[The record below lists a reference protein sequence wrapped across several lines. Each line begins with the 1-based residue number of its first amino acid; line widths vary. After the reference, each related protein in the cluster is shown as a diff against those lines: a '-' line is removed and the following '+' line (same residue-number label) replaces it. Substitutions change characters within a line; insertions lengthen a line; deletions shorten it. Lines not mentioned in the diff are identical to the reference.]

1 MAAELEEMAPPF
13 SLHSMDDTGSSGKNT
28 IELGTEEEEEKGQDH
43 KGVFVLREKSGVIHP
58 VDYKYRVDTCYPGYN
73 PRFVNAPTVITLVG
87 LPARGKT
94 YMAKKLGRYLNWI
107 GIKTKV
113 FNVGEYRR
121 RAVGSDKLHDFFRV
135 DNAEAQKVR
144 RQCAIACL
152 EDVSKF
158 LTCAGQVAI
167 FDATNTTFERRALIM
182 DFCTKRG
189 FKVFFM
195 ESICEDSDIVA
206 ANIKEVKVFSPDY
219 VTVDRDTAVKD
230 FRKRIKHYEDAYEP
244 LSLEKEGHLSF
255 IKIINAG
262 EQYIVNSIDGYL
274 QSRAVYFLM
283 NSHIKK
289 RSIYLARHGE
299 SEFNVQKRLGGDSDL
314 TAKGEEFSSALAKF
328 IEDEKIKDLKVWTS
342 QLKRAVDTAQY
353 LKGVTTER
361 WKALNEMDHGIY
373 DGMTLD
379 EIKKMDPEEHKV
391 IEEHPFNYRYPRGE
405 SYSDVCARLEPVI
418 MELERQ
424 SNVLVIC
431 HEAILQCLMAY
442 FLDHSSG
449 ELPNLHIP
457 FHTVFKLTPIA
468 YGCRVERYPLSPVA
482 GTSPPG
488 SSST

>member
-1 MAAELEEMAPPF
+1 MGHESLSNEEFETWKVWVDSPASTLPP
-13 SLHSMDDTGSSGKNT
+13 
-28 IELGTEEEEEKGQDH
+28 Q
-43 KGVFVLREKSGVIHP
+43 
-58 VDYKYRVDTCYPGYN
+58 
-73 PRFVNAPTVITLVG
+73 
-87 LPARGKT
+87 
-94 YMAKKLGRYLNWI
+94 
-107 GIKTKV
+107 
-113 FNVGEYRR
+113 
-121 RAVGSDKLHDFFRV
+121 
-135 DNAEAQKVR
+135 
-144 RQCAIACL
+144 
-152 EDVSKF
+152 
-158 LTCAGQVAI
+158 
-167 FDATNTTFERRALIM
+167 
-182 DFCTKRG
+182 
-189 FKVFFM
+189 
-195 ESICEDSDIVA
+195 
-206 ANIKEVKVFSPDY
+206 EVKVFSPDY

-230 FRKRIKHYEDAYEP
+230 FKKRIKHYEDAYEP
-244 LSLEKEGHLSF
+244 LSFEKEGHLSF

-262 EQYIVNSIDGYL
+262 EQYMINGIDGYL

-299 SEFNVQKRLGGDSDL
+299 SEFTVQKRLGGDSDL

-342 QLKRAVDTAQY
+342 ELKREVDTAQY

-391 IEEHPFNYRYPRGE
+391 IEEHPFNYRYPSGE

-418 MELERQ
+418 MKLERQ

-449 ELPNLHIP
+449 ELPNLHFP
-457 FHTVFKLTPIA
+457 LHTVFKLTPIA
-468 YGCRVERYPLSPVA
+468 YGCRVERYPHSPVT
-482 GTSPPG
+482 GTSLPG
-488 SSST
+488 SGST